1 MAESRELSRR
11 ECELLLR
18 AGVAGRVAVSTPTG
32 PHILPIN
39 YVVVEDSIVFRTS
52 PYSLLGT
59 YARDNLLAFEIDG
72 FEPDRSR
79 GWSVQVR
86 GRAEQVSREEIER
99 LRRTKQPDPWAG
111 GSRSVYLR
119 LRWSEVSGR
128 QVGPNWDALRD
139 TPIAHA
145 V

>member
-1 MAESRELSRR
+1 MSELKDLSRS
-11 ECELLLR
+11 ECETLLR
-18 AGVAGRVAVSTPTG
+18 RGVIGRVAIAAPTG
-32 PHILPIN
+32 PHIVPVN
-39 YVVVEDSIVFRTS
+39 YVVGEDSIVFRTS

-86 GRAEQVSREEIER
+86 GRAEQVSRGEIER
-99 LRRTKQPDPWAG
+99 LRRTKEPDPWAG
-111 GSRSVYLR
+111 GSRSLYLR

-128 QVGPNWDALRD
+128 QVGPTWDALRD
-139 TPIAHA
+139 TPVAHA
-145 V
+145 S